1 MTGKILFIKKNFKG
15 IYGFIRC
22 EDGNTYY
29 YDTSSIV
36 KGNYLKAGNA
46 VEFDIVFLDDEKTK
60 AVNVRVIQSAEIYTE
75 LENEKKLKVL
85 ELLTSKLK
93 QSLFVNCAIVPELLK
108 SKGINYK
115 EYASDLSSFIEKNFF
130 GVFSV
135 KKRIEINGKKYP
147 AVIIKASNSVDK
159 ISEEKRSQ
167 IENKLFEEI
176 STTGFF
182 EASKFPMILQECEIT
197 QYRDYA
203 INMDSF
209 IDTFFPNKFIPKMN
223 VQVNGKRYIKIYVQ
237 TEKADE
243 FIEDSWLEKA
253 TNDEKKLVMLDAEVV
268 SVVKDKM
275 NEIIENRTYFLASDI
290 PDFLKE
296 FGIENYKLYAQTI
309 EKFIETYFSDTF
321 EMKKNIV
328 IDGKIYP
335 NVVVIKYTICDQ
347 NFMLK
352 VKNLYD
358 VCDYEGIL
366 KLEEL
371 YMITPPML
379 GTDGIQLLLKALL
392 AYLGENE
399 KRADLNE
406 FQKILIRTEKVM
418 DLKRFKDDTKLLT
431 LGMETSFI
439 SFGLDEFKKVFADV
453 HNGKKNLNH
462 SWNGIIERFWSAKN
476 ELAVYLTCLWIIIC
490 KKEKCIDLYIEEA
503 GKDNRIDKL
512 PTILRVYEEFAME
525 GKKYISPSLKRKIL
539 GRCFDCNDIQALI
552 ASAVFFDE
560 ESIPEIKE
568 VIEFLEEKK
577 VINSEDLIRWFHSD
591 IGAIVSE
598 KIINYYWWSSSG
610 QGFNSNMFKI
620 LASVCWEYPAGYFT
634 EIIYN
639 DSCPM
644 FGRKEKEQILYG
656 NFAQLCQNTKTY
668 KKAYVLLNYLYL
680 NLIENLKDN
689 ELDHKWNN
697 LKSWMKSQVLQQLSS
712 DIRTASSIELFRYDN
727 ELRQELEFYYC
738 DNFIAEKV
746 NNSSEDELDEFVEE
760 CERIGLH
767 FITQWIVD
775 NSGRAVAQDEEC
787 YIRSLISSQQFHE
800 AIQFL
805 QQGTSFEKMKK
816 VDILRE
822 ILSENFNMYHM
833 SEKAYTMFP
842 YIIPVEVAESALLH
856 HLTFMERNVL
866 VALIAIYVYKKEW
879 LKVAFLYAPFKKM
892 HFNAHRKFIDDV
904 KSRLSENNIN
914 PSRNME
920 SHYDVMKVALKVC
933 DFKEFDDFV
942 NWAKKIP
949 VPNTS
954 KVYVPKVKTFDN
966 TLKNLLSESNYDNCW
981 KQLVIT
987 ALRTDNDDKQDNLRY
1002 CIIASFVGRYGIEQ
1016 FNQVLYGLVKNKYSV
1031 KSFTD
1036 YYTSL
1041 WKGLSNG
1048 RYSLNFLILSQAL
1061 ISEAPVT
1068 FWNMFYDIAICKNH
1082 VFSTDSFEFQ
1092 TWKDVIREDQKFYNG
1107 VLDQY
1112 NSTRET
1118 VFLKI
1123 AARMLLESNEKLDPS
1138 FEKYLPY
1145 CNSSR
1150 NKDFLFFTLIQ
1161 LVYRGKYLQE
1171 ISELLDSNYWRC
1183 SEIEQK
1189 LARMLF
1195 AFCTNKVDG
1204 FFENIEQIFSI
1215 AEIESFRKDYLKCAL
1230 NYPEINIVQ
1239 TICESIYGRTY
1250 KYKLM
1255 EQLLQI
1261 KNRDEQ
1267 YYDSEYSAL
1276 KSEIDAVPEILAD
1289 WNQSTEIECY
1299 LQFVITFYRQ
1309 QLYQESDDA
1318 VYIRNRYYRILAA
1331 SILLERD
1338 LVQYSDD
1345 DIVALMKRNKHFTGV
1360 YSGYERFKKSLYEFM
1375 NLCSISQELKVVFV
1389 IGLIS
1394 NGWNQF
1400 IGRRNEYD
1408 RESLQIIKK
1417 IESYTNY
1424 RDLNIQLIRLFII
1437 ERQGDITEK
1446 DIKFTEYCSPN
1457 IAFVLKQMMSIK
1469 ENSISSYAQ
1478 CQKLING
1485 ICRLNNSG
1493 KAKKSYESLKH
1504 YLKVFSNDLKEYWD
1518 MYMVAL
1524 MATSYKKTIIV
1535 NLAADIR
1542 HNKINI
1548 EEIKLWMPVLE
1559 SIDELQTYYYLLAVR
1574 YAIDRK
1580 KEDAQKAYSQITV
1593 PSALPDEWRIERN
1606 NLEAYVLGRQESFF
1620 ASSNSSIS
1628 SLVTEKEA
1636 ADISFLYNVASDIK
1650 ISISDAMS
1658 AYKDIIRGDTEDIIK
1673 FDAYK
1678 RLFIFVK
1685 KPDDLYEI
1693 YRQIEG
1699 KGGEERRRRLTYN
1712 ELVIEYGS
1720 LLIVFSQELSIN
1732 QKFEVLS
1739 EIFGVYN
1746 LLNDINKG
1754 KGNIIYR
1761 LKNAEQ
1767 AVLETPGLGFE
1778 IWINKQDR
1786 IKEILLHPIIDCL
1799 VSVFNEWVL
1808 SVEECTSLLSSCS
1821 TEMQRLEDLEKWR
1834 KNWNLPQDCSDYE
1847 NAFIY
1852 SLDEEIK
1859 RLKSGANLSIS
1870 VINSKLEDQSIFY
1883 QIENIAD
1890 TSNLSIVLSNTSD
1903 ENAAHLEVFIGVN
1916 GAELEAYEGAFF
1928 TNELELRPGDICGQV
1943 YRLHNHVLS
1952 SLKYDDK
1959 VEVIINVVVG
1969 DRIICNNSRQK
1980 KIFDYV
1986 EYTYALQPGVI
1997 SDIKKYEIAVP
2008 AFSRTIK
2015 GFGRDIEK
2023 QRIRDY
2029 LEQQLVMIYGPSRV
2043 GKSSLLN
2050 YVSNQYVHE
2059 YSARNPD
2066 IAVMCTMVA
2075 DEQCSKSDYKLSMLD
2090 GKELT
2095 FDNEFQIM
2103 DYLFITPM
2111 RIAFAEKSNIQQRRR
2126 CKYVGEKFS
2135 ESIKAEIRNILDED
2149 GTVRDKYAYISQIL
2163 EENNCE
2169 VWILFDEFQQIIA
2182 YWKGSSNEL
2191 AELCNDIKYY
2201 QNSIK
2206 LIFCGSDALVRLFQC
2221 ENNSDWNE
2229 FKNITANNCVFVGA
2243 LNDIDFCDM
2252 MNDRNIWN
2260 GLPGSMPWSKEALE
2274 LLYKYTGGNAIC
2286 GKLFGNELLEKQ
2298 KAGEFRRRNFIYPS
2312 DITKTAYELL
2322 HSEVGMV
2329 KNLLVSHNTKNL
2341 DDEIPYLIFIAYE
2354 LMNDRNKSD
2363 VSLRKIREFFATKSH
2378 QDVDLAIKILIA
2390 RGILKANSEK
2400 RRYGFTTM
2408 FYYDFFRSQA
2418 TDTQMQKISAVE
2430 HPGLFEEKSW
2440 INQMKNSILQN
2451 DVEITTSSAIDIIDA
2466 MPIEV
2471 QVGIREYYQREA
2483 GTIYTLKNNILSC
2496 VLNNFYEYLE
2506 TLRERRLHGKASLSK
2521 LKLENIVIDNEYDI
2535 QFLLFAYLK
2544 PLFPKERLEVSED
2557 TGYGTVRT
2565 DILIDKD
2572 TCIEVKCSRLSMNEK
2587 TLESQIKE
2595 DMVHYKQKNI
2605 FFFIYDKDKI
2615 VRNPPAFKEC
2625 YEEMMVGKNIYVV
2638 IHQPKKL

>member
-1 MTGKILFIKKNFKG
+1 MTGEILFIKKNFKG

-46 VEFDIVFLDDEKTK
+46 VEFDIVFWDDEKTK
-60 AVNVRVIQSAEIYTE
+60 AVNVRVIQSAELYPE
-75 LENEKKLKVL
+75 LENEKKLEVL

-93 QSLFVNCAIVPELLK
+93 QSFFVNCAIVPELLK

-130 GVFSV
+130 GVFNV

-147 AVIIKASNSVDK
+147 AVIIQASNSVDE

-167 IENKLFEEI
+167 IENKLFDEI
-176 STTGFF
+176 STNGFF

-197 QYRDYA
+197 EYRDYA

-209 IDTFFPNKFIPKMN
+209 IDKFFPNKFISKMN

-243 FIEDSWLEKA
+243 FIENSWLEKT
-253 TNDEKKLVMLDAEVV
+253 TNDEKKLVPLDAEVV

-290 PDFLKE
+290 PDFLKK
-296 FGIENYKLYAQTI
+296 FGIENYQLYAQTI
-309 EKFIETYFSDTF
+309 ENFIEIYFSDTF

-328 IDGKIYP
+328 IDGKVYP
-335 NVVVIKYTICDQ
+335 NVIVIKYTICDQ

-358 VCDYEGIL
+358 ACDYEGIL

-371 YMITPPML
+371 HTITPPML
-379 GTDGIQLLLKALL
+379 GTDGIQLLLKVLL

-399 KRADLNE
+399 KKADLNE
-406 FQKILIRTEKVM
+406 FQKILIRTEKVVN
-418 DLKRFKDDTKLLT
+418 LKQFKDNTKLLA
-431 LGMETSFI
+431 LGMETSYI
-439 SFGLDEFKKVFADV
+439 STGLDEFKKIFADV
-453 HNGKKNLNH
+453 HNGKKNFNH

-476 ELAVYLTCLWIIIC
+476 ELAVYLTCLWVIIC
-490 KKEKCIDLYIEEA
+490 KKETCIDLYIEEA

-512 PTILRVYEEFAME
+512 PVILKVYREIVM
-525 GKKYISPSLKRKIL
+525 GGNKYISTSLKRKIL
-539 GRCFDCNDIQALI
+539 GHCFDCHDIHSLI
-552 ASAVFFDE
+552 DSAKFFDE
-560 ESIPEIKE
+560 DSIPEIKE
-568 VIEFLEEKK
+568 VIEFLEEKRI
-577 VINSEDLIRWFHSD
+577 VDSEDFIRWFHSD
-591 IGAIVSE
+591 IGALVSE
-598 KIINYYWWSSSG
+598 KITNYYWWSSSA
-610 QGFNSNMFKI
+610 QGLNANMFKI
-620 LASVCWEYPAGYFT
+620 LASLCWEYPAGYFT

-639 DSCPM
+639 ASCPM
-644 FGRKEKEQILYG
+644 FGRKEKEQILCE
-656 NFAQLCQNTKTY
+656 NFTQLCQNTKTY

-680 NLIENLKDN
+680 NSIEKLKDE
-689 ELDHKWNN
+689 ELDSIWND
-697 LKSWMKSQVLQQLSS
+697 LRIWMKSQVLKQLSS
-712 DIRTASSIELFRYDN
+712 DLRTASSIEIFRYDN
-727 ELRQELEFYYC
+727 ELRQEIEIYYC

-746 NNSSEDELDEFVEE
+746 KNSSEDELDEFVEE
-760 CERIGLH
+760 CEKIGLH

-775 NSGRAVAQDEEC
+775 NSGRAVAQDEEW

-816 VDILRE
+816 VDMLRE

-842 YIIPVEVAESALLH
+842 NIIPVEVAESALLH

-966 TLKNLLSESNYDNCW
+966 TLKNMLSESDYDNCW

-1061 ISEAPVT
+1061 ILEAPIT

-1082 VFSTDSFEFQ
+1082 VFSMDGFEFQ

-1107 VLDQY
+1107 ILDQY
-1112 NSTRET
+1112 SSTRET

-1123 AARMLLESNEKLDPS
+1123 AARILLESNEKLEPS

-1150 NKDFLFFTLIQ
+1150 KKDFLFSALIQ

-1183 SEIEQK
+1183 SEVEQR
-1189 LARMLF
+1189 LTRMLF
-1195 AFCTNKVDG
+1195 AFCTNKIDC
-1204 FFENIEQIFSI
+1204 FFEDIERIFSI
-1215 AEIESFRKDYLKCAL
+1215 AEIESFRKDYLKCVL
-1230 NYPEINIVQ
+1230 NYPEINMVQ
-1239 TICESIYGRTY
+1239 TIRESIYGRTY

-1261 KNRDEQ
+1261 KNHDEQ

-1276 KSEIDAVPEILAD
+1276 KSEIDAVPEILAN
-1289 WNQSTEIECY
+1289 WNQSAEIECY

-1309 QLYQESDDA
+1309 QLYQESDDV

-1331 SILLERD
+1331 SMLLERD
-1338 LVQYSDD
+1338 FVQYSDD

-1360 YSGYERFKKSLYEFM
+1360 YSGYESFKKSLYEFM
-1375 NLCSISQELKVVFV
+1375 SLSTISQELKVIFI

-1394 NGWNQF
+1394 NVWNQF
-1400 IGRRNEYD
+1400 IDRRNEYD
-1408 RESLQIIKK
+1408 RESLQVIKK

-1424 RDLNIQLIRLFII
+1424 RDLNIQLIRLFVFD
-1437 ERQGDITEK
+1437 RQGDITEK
-1446 DIKFTEYCSPN
+1446 EIKFIEYCSPN
-1457 IAFVLKQMMSIK
+1457 IAFVVKQMMSIK
-1469 ENSISSYAQ
+1469 ENSISGYTQ

-1493 KAKKSYESLKH
+1493 KAKKSYENLKH
-1504 YLKVFSNDLKEYWD
+1504 YLKVFSNDLKENWD

-1524 MATSYKKTIIV
+1524 MATSYKKTIVV

-1542 HNKINI
+1542 HNKINA

-1593 PSALPDEWRIERN
+1593 SSALPDEWRIERN
-1606 NLEAYVLGRQESFF
+1606 NLEAYVSGKQDSFF
-1620 ASSNSSIS
+1620 TSSNSSIL

-1636 ADISFLYNVASDIK
+1636 ADISFLHNIASDTK
-1650 ISISDAMS
+1650 MS
-1658 AYKDIIRGDTEDIIK
+1658 MSEATIAYKDIIRGDTEDIIK

-1678 RLFIFVK
+1678 RLFMFVQ

-1699 KGGEERRRRLTYN
+1699 KGAEERRRRLTYN

-1720 LLIVFSQELSIN
+1720 LLIVFSQEFSIN

-1739 EIFGVYN
+1739 EIFEVYN

-1786 IKEILLHPIIDCL
+1786 IKEIILHPIIDCL

-1870 VINSKLEDQSIFY
+1870 VINGKLEDQSIFY

-1952 SLKYDDK
+1952 SLKYSDK

-1986 EYTYALQPGVI
+1986 EYTYMLQPGVI

-2008 AFSRTIK
+2008 AFSRTIE

-2059 YSARNPD
+2059 YSAKNPD
-2066 IAVMCTMVA
+2066 IAIMCTMVA
-2075 DEQCSKSDYKLSMLD
+2075 DEQCSKNDYKLSMLD

-2169 VWILFDEFQQIIA
+2169 VWILFDEFQQMIA

-2206 LIFCGSDALVRLFQC
+2206 LIFCGSDALLRLFQC

-2229 FKNITANNCVFVGA
+2229 FKNITANNCVFVGS
-2243 LNDIDFCDM
+2243 LNDIDFYDM
-2252 MNDRNIWN
+2252 MNDRNIWS

-2298 KAGEFRRRNFIYPS
+2298 RAGEFRRRNFIYPS

-2329 KNLLVSHNTKNL
+2329 KNLLVLHNTKNL
-2341 DDEIPYLIFIAYE
+2341 DDEMPYLIFIAYE

-2400 RRYGFTTM
+2400 KRYGFTTM

-2418 TDTQMQKISAVE
+2418 TDTQMQKISVVE

-2483 GTIYTLKNNILSC
+2483 GTIDTLKNDILSC

-2506 TLRERRLHGKASLSK
+2506 TLRERRLHGKATLSK
-2521 LKLENIVIDNEYDI
+2521 FKLENIVIDNEYDI

-2587 TLESQIKE
+2587 ALESQIKE